1 MASPGPT
8 PHPHPVLSDHLQLGW
23 RSSLNQM
30 GAAADVL
37 LSIQNTQRSKQ
48 DIEENDEGAS
58 NVKEVFDY
66 SRQIVATVLPN

>member
-1 MASPGPT
+1 
-8 PHPHPVLSDHLQLGW
+8 
-23 RSSLNQM
+23 M

-58 NVKEVFDY
+58 NVKKVFDY
-66 SRQIVATVLPN
+66 LRQIVATVLPN

>member
-1 MASPGPT
+1 MGQGLIALES
-8 PHPHPVLSDHLQLGW
+8 QLGW

-58 NVKEVFDY
+58 NVKQVFDY
-66 SRQIVATVLPN
+66 LRQIVATVLPN